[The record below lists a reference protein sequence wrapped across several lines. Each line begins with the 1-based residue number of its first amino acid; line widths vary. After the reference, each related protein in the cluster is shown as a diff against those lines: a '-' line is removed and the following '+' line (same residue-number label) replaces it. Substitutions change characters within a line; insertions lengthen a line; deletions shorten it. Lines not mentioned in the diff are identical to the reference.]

1 MENTANDTNERVI
14 IIYKGY
20 SLAQKRATAKYYN
33 ANKEKCI
40 ALSRRWAIAHKD
52 DERINKEVPKVDKE
66 KRKIYN
72 QQYYMRRKQKQEQ
85 EQ

>member
-1 MENTANDTNERVI
+1 M
-14 IIYKGY
+14 
-20 SLAQKRATAKYYN
+20 
-33 ANKEKCI
+33 
-40 ALSRRWAIAHKD
+40 SRRWAIAHKD